1 MTRKAAR
8 SLIGLGILGL
18 VLVAFGTWR
27 AWQPGADGTS
37 RETQA
42 QRPALDVDP
51 DSIHEKTSEDD
62 SARGDQKGQLAFLE
76 HQAGSVG
83 WATTEENPTLAR
95 R

>member
-1 MTRKAAR
+1 MTRTKAWK
-8 SLIGLGILGL
+8 LIVLGL
-18 VLVAFGTWR
+18 FGLALGAFGTWR
-27 AWQPGADGTS
+27 AWQPGSDGTS

-51 DSIHEKTSEDD
+51 DSIPEKTSEDD